1 MAEQSHP
8 SNPWF
13 PAIKATR
20 KDGGKSVDL
29 CISGSR
35 VCSCKALV
43 LRCLWTQ
50 ERPRRI
56 VAHHYTSQTLVFSRR
71 GNGPGV
77 CPLESPCLGLWN
89 LWDLAASPV
98 SPPPIL
104 NVSVSLLN
112 TLLVTYMDRI
122 ECLSTDLNLTVRKR
136 SLSVAL
142 DQVWQNKQDRNLS
155 RPLGLQTSVTKVP
168 AAHVLGLQG
177 QAVYPAGADPRLA
190 SHLQKTLLRS
200 GWAGGV
206 SFPAGRPAFV
216 CY

>member
-1 MAEQSHP
+1 MHLREQGVLLQGAC
-8 SNPWF
+8 F
-13 PAIKATR
+13 AL
-20 KDGGKSVDL
+20 SVDPRA
-29 CISGSR
+29 S
-35 VCSCKALV
+35 
-43 LRCLWTQ
+43 T
-50 ERPRRI
+50 EDNRPPLHFPNPRLLPQGKRPWC
-56 VAHHYTSQTLVFSRR
+56 VP
-71 GNGPGV
+71 PGV
-77 CPLESPCLGLWN
+77 TVPWSLEPMGLGSFTILS
-89 LWDLAASPV
+89 A
-98 SPPPIL
+98 PIL

-122 ECLSTDLNLTVRKR
+122 ECLSTCLNLTVRKR